1 MEAPGFGW
9 GRDGTTPGD
18 AGRVAQEQEAAEDAQ
33 EEAGAGVGAGGRVGK
48 WSELEE
54 IEASE
59 MGCFPCFGSKKERKV
74 LKKDDSIRD
83 GQSPASNNAAHL
95 VKLPSG
101 ERESVGLG
109 LGMGMSVAGVC
120 AGECVGSMWWRC
132 GAGTGLGLG
141 RFPEVVRSPLWNP
154 RWVGGWL
161 VGWFGTRGAWLGL
174 CKLVGMGQV

>member
-1 MEAPGFGW
+1 
-9 GRDGTTPGD
+9 
-18 AGRVAQEQEAAEDAQ
+18 
-33 EEAGAGVGAGGRVGK
+33 VGK

-54 IEASE
+54 IGASE

-109 LGMGMSVAGVC
+109 LGTGMSVAGVY

-132 GAGTGLGLG
+132 GAGTGIGVG
-141 RFPEVVRSPLWNP
+141 MVSGGCRVPIVESR
-154 RWVGGWL
+154 VGGWL
-161 VGWFGTRGAWLGL
+161 VRDPRSG
-174 CKLVGMGQV
+174 VGFV

>member
-1 MEAPGFGW
+1 M
-9 GRDGTTPGD
+9 
-18 AGRVAQEQEAAEDAQ
+18 
-33 EEAGAGVGAGGRVGK
+33 GK

-54 IEASE
+54 IGASE

-101 ERESVGLG
+101 ELESVGLG
-109 LGMGMSVAGVC
+109 LGLGMGMNVAGVC

-132 GAGTGLGLG
+132 GAGTGIGVGTVSRRLLGSHCG
-141 RFPEVVRSPLWNP
+141 IP
-154 RWVGGWL
+154 GGWMSM
-161 VGWFGTRGAWLGL
+161 VGF
-174 CKLVGMGQV
+174 V